1 MAAVEDGTAGDPKDI
16 EMTSMLDKKMNEEFD
31 WSDSTLPIR
40 DALWDYYMEK
50 NNHSTDKTEKDME
63 PTLNMSDDDVKA
75 LATKLL
81 KK

>member
-1 MAAVEDGTAGDPKDI
+1 MAVQDGTPGDPKDI
-16 EMTSMLDKKMNEEFD
+16 EMTSMLDKKMSEEFD
-31 WSDSTLPIR
+31 WSDSNLPIR

-50 NNHSTDKTEKDME
+50 NNHSTDQTEKDML
-63 PTLNMSDDDVKA
+63 PTLDMSDDDVKA